1 MADFYQLSVENVFKA
16 TGSNRDGLSRAEYK
30 KKLLEYGPNELPK
43 ETGFKA
49 LAFLWG
55 QVQSPLVYILLI
67 AAVLA
72 FFAGEKLDMIIII
85 TSVILNVGIGF
96 YQEYSSSQILKRLA
110 EKVKVMAY
118 VKRGGNIKE
127 VEAAE
132 LVQGDVIFLKN
143 GMKVPADARLFRA
156 KDLFA
161 NEALLTGESAPVKKE
176 IEKIEGEK
184 VVGDRK
190 NMVFMGSAVERGEG
204 DAVVVKTGRQTEIG
218 QIATLTEE
226 SDEEMTPL
234 QERMAKLGKFLS
246 VLVVAASVII
256 VAVGILEKFNFY
268 QIFVTAVAVAVAA
281 IPEGLPAAIAV
292 VLAVASK
299 NIFKNNGLIKRLLAA
314 ETLGSVS
321 ILLIDKTGTLTEG
334 KMKLEKIISKD
345 DNSVLVAIALAN
357 EAIIENNNG
366 KACVKGEATDKAKLE
381 AFFEKGLDLKKILEA
396 FPRINFLP
404 FDSVAKIMA
413 SFHSSRDQHGETTQV
428 FISGAPE
435 KLLELSRDFP
445 GKEEMLSD
453 IENLARKGFR
463 VIGAA
468 EETFPIRR
476 EEMEKK
482 SEVELLKMIKNITF
496 LGLAVIRDPIRSD
509 VRQTVKEV
517 RSAGIKIIMLT
528 GDHKLTALTVGEEL
542 GFSTKNIIE
551 GRELENISDE
561 ELKQKILNVEI
572 FARVDPKHKM
582 QITKAWKDRGEAVAV
597 TGDGINDA
605 PALKYADIGIALNSG
620 TDVTKEASDLVLVDD
635 GLSTIAQAIRYGRT
649 AFDNIKK
656 VVIYLL
662 ASSFTEITLVLGS
675 LILRVPLP
683 MTAVQILWTNLVQDG
698 LPNFALAFEKSE
710 DGIMQRKP
718 IKRSDP
724 ILDKKAKMLS
734 FSFAV
739 VTDLIL
745 LSIFY
750 FILEKT
756 TFSIEYT
763 RTIIFAALG
772 TSSLFYIF
780 SIKTL
785 DKPIYKAS
793 LLDNYFLLFAVGIGF
808 LMMILA
814 VYMPSLNLIL
824 KTTPLHL
831 PMLAAIFALGIFKV
845 FLMEFIKWTYNRK
858 TA

>member
-1 MADFYQLSVENVFKA
+1 MADFYQLSVDNVFKA

-72 FFAGEKLDMIIII
+72 FFAGEKLDTIIIVA
-85 TSVILNVGIGF
+85 SVILNVGIGF

-321 ILLIDKTGTLTEG
+321 ILLIDK
-334 KMKLEKIISKD
+334 
-345 DNSVLVAIALAN
+345 
-357 EAIIENNNG
+357 EN
-366 KACVKGEATDKAKLE
+366 K
-381 AFFEKGLDLKKILEA
+381 
-396 FPRINFLP
+396 
-404 FDSVAKIMA
+404 
-413 SFHSSRDQHGETTQV
+413 
-428 FISGAPE
+428 
-435 KLLELSRDFP
+435 
-445 GKEEMLSD
+445 
-453 IENLARKGFR
+453 
-463 VIGAA
+463 
-468 EETFPIRR
+468 
-476 EEMEKK
+476 
-482 SEVELLKMIKNITF
+482 
-496 LGLAVIRDPIRSD
+496 
-509 VRQTVKEV
+509 
-517 RSAGIKIIMLT
+517 
-528 GDHKLTALTVGEEL
+528 
-542 GFSTKNIIE
+542 
-551 GRELENISDE
+551 
-561 ELKQKILNVEI
+561 
-572 FARVDPKHKM
+572 
-582 QITKAWKDRGEAVAV
+582 
-597 TGDGINDA
+597 
-605 PALKYADIGIALNSG
+605 
-620 TDVTKEASDLVLVDD
+620 
-635 GLSTIAQAIRYGRT
+635 
-649 AFDNIKK
+649 
-656 VVIYLL
+656 
-662 ASSFTEITLVLGS
+662 
-675 LILRVPLP
+675 
-683 MTAVQILWTNLVQDG
+683 
-698 LPNFALAFEKSE
+698 
-710 DGIMQRKP
+710 
-718 IKRSDP
+718 
-724 ILDKKAKMLS
+724 
-734 FSFAV
+734 
-739 VTDLIL
+739 
-745 LSIFY
+745 
-750 FILEKT
+750 
-756 TFSIEYT
+756 
-763 RTIIFAALG
+763 
-772 TSSLFYIF
+772 
-780 SIKTL
+780 
-785 DKPIYKAS
+785 
-793 LLDNYFLLFAVGIGF
+793 
-808 LMMILA
+808 
-814 VYMPSLNLIL
+814 
-824 KTTPLHL
+824 
-831 PMLAAIFALGIFKV
+831 
-845 FLMEFIKWTYNRK
+845 
-858 TA
+858 

>member
-30 KKLLEYGPNELPK
+30 KKLLEYGPNGLPK

-72 FFAGEKLDMIIII
+72 FFAGEKLDTIIIVA
-85 TSVILNVGIGF
+85 SVILNVGIGF

-161 NEALLTGESAPVKKE
+161 NEALLTGESAPVK
-176 IEKIEGEK
+176 
-184 VVGDRK
+184 
-190 NMVFMGSAVERGEG
+190 
-204 DAVVVKTGRQTEIG
+204 TEIG

-396 FPRINFLP
+396 FP
-404 FDSVAKIMA
+404 
-413 SFHSSRDQHGETTQV
+413 
-428 FISGAPE
+428 
-435 KLLELSRDFP
+435 
-445 GKEEMLSD
+445 
-453 IENLARKGFR
+453 
-463 VIGAA
+463 
-468 EETFPIRR
+468 
-476 EEMEKK
+476 
-482 SEVELLKMIKNITF
+482 
-496 LGLAVIRDPIRSD
+496 
-509 VRQTVKEV
+509 
-517 RSAGIKIIMLT
+517 
-528 GDHKLTALTVGEEL
+528 
-542 GFSTKNIIE
+542 
-551 GRELENISDE
+551 
-561 ELKQKILNVEI
+561 
-572 FARVDPKHKM
+572 
-582 QITKAWKDRGEAVAV
+582 
-597 TGDGINDA
+597 
-605 PALKYADIGIALNSG
+605 
-620 TDVTKEASDLVLVDD
+620 
-635 GLSTIAQAIRYGRT
+635 
-649 AFDNIKK
+649 
-656 VVIYLL
+656 
-662 ASSFTEITLVLGS
+662 
-675 LILRVPLP
+675 
-683 MTAVQILWTNLVQDG
+683 
-698 LPNFALAFEKSE
+698 
-710 DGIMQRKP
+710 
-718 IKRSDP
+718 
-724 ILDKKAKMLS
+724 
-734 FSFAV
+734 
-739 VTDLIL
+739 
-745 LSIFY
+745 
-750 FILEKT
+750 
-756 TFSIEYT
+756 
-763 RTIIFAALG
+763 
-772 TSSLFYIF
+772 
-780 SIKTL
+780 
-785 DKPIYKAS
+785 
-793 LLDNYFLLFAVGIGF
+793 
-808 LMMILA
+808 
-814 VYMPSLNLIL
+814 
-824 KTTPLHL
+824 
-831 PMLAAIFALGIFKV
+831 
-845 FLMEFIKWTYNRK
+845 
-858 TA
+858 